1 MVAQIDKKEQTS
13 NWYVYILECA
23 DQTLYTGVTTDP
35 DRRLKEHNQS
45 NRLGAKY
52 TRVRRPVELVYQERS
67 DNRSLACQREAA
79 IKKLSR
85 KAKLKLIK
93 GSPNKKPG

>member
-1 MVAQIDKKEQTS
+1 MADQKEMVS
-13 NWYVYILECA
+13 SWCVYILRCA

-35 DRRLKEHNQS
+35 DRRLKEHNES
-45 NRLGAKY
+45 DRLGAKY
-52 TRVRRPVELVYQERS
+52 TRVRRPVELVYQEPR

-85 KAKLKLIK
+85 KAKLELIN
-93 GSPNKKPG
+93 SVS

>member
-1 MVAQIDKKEQTS
+1 MVAKIDQQESAS

-35 DRRLKEHNQS
+35 DRRLKEHNE
-45 NRLGAKY
+45 NDRLGAKY
-52 TRVRRPVELVYQERS
+52 TRVRRPVELVYQEHS

-85 KAKLKLIK
+85 KAKLQLIK
-93 GSPNKKPG
+93 GPRQ

>member
-1 MVAQIDKKEQTS
+1 MSWFLSDQKQQ
-13 NWYVYILECA
+13 WYVYILLCA

-35 DRRLKEHNQS
+35 IRRLKEHNES

-52 TRVRRPVELVYQERS
+52 TRVRRPVELVYQELSDSRS
-67 DNRSLACQREAA
+67 SACQREAA

-85 KAKLKLIK
+85 KAKQALL
-93 GSPNKKPG
+93 ST